1 MKGSEK
7 HNMEKKAFSVL
18 LIIVSLTLALGLLPV
33 HGEAAVY
40 DSVVRLHVLA
50 NSDSEEDQAL
60 KLKVRDDLLVFTAE
74 LLSDCKTRD
83 EAAEKMRENLSLFAE
98 AANESLRAHGS
109 DYTAAAELGKEHYPT
124 REYDGMAFP
133 SGDYLSLRI
142 KIGRAEG
149 KNWWCVLFPPLCLSM
164 ASTSQSTESTDVR
177 DGFIAAGLTPEQ
189 YRIITENRSDGK
201 YKIRFKILEIIE
213 EIKARIK

>member
-1 MKGSEK
+1 
-7 HNMEKKAFSVL
+7 MEKKAFSVL
-18 LIIVSLTLALGLLPV
+18 LIVVSLTLVIGLLPV
-33 HGEAAVY
+33 HGERAVY

-50 NSDSEEDQAL
+50 NSDSEADQAL
-60 KLKVRDDLLVFTAE
+60 KLKVRDDLLIFTAE

-83 EAAEKMRENLSLFAE
+83 EAAEKIRKNLALFTE
-98 AANESLRAHGS
+98 KANESLRAHGS
-109 DYTAAAELGKEHYPT
+109 VYLAEAELGKEHYPT
-124 REYDGMAFP
+124 REYEGMAFP

-149 KNWWCVLFPPLCLSM
+149 KNWWCVLFPPLCLSL
-164 ASTSQSTESTDVR
+164 ASKSTGKEAKSTDIR

-189 YRIITENRSDGK
+189 YRIITESGSDGK

-213 EIKARIK
+213 EIKAKIK